1 MKGTSLWNLQGFFYL
16 IPKPIPSIMSWE
28 WAWGW
33 HFLSYRAIIDCLPY
47 RFNFLDYNEYTG
59 DSDNDD
65 GDIND
70 PQQSEEPP
78 SDGLPPPLLDSSSHE
93 TSPLHSPSSSN
104 KQLNVPQIEII
115 AGHGKGKGRSPLLQS
130 HRTGSESHLAIQP
143 QSLHLDTTMG
153 QRMNRAMSSSHS
165 GNLSLTNGLLAK
177 EDQQRGHS
185 RSKSSGSSS
194 GDSDSGIGKSRGPL
208 SSSSLPP
215 DSLRR
220 LVQSMKGMGH
230 ERKGSGGQLTVSYHE
245 AA

>member
-1 MKGTSLWNLQGFFYL
+1 
-16 IPKPIPSIMSWE
+16 
-28 WAWGW
+28 
-33 HFLSYRAIIDCLPY
+33 
-47 RFNFLDYNEYTG
+47 LDYNEYTG

-65 GDIND
+65 GGNADD

-78 SDGLPPPLLDSSSHE
+78 SNGLLPLPSLDSSSCE
-93 TSPLHSPSSSN
+93 ISPPHSPSSDLSSTT
-104 KQLNVPQIEII
+104 KQLNVPQIEVIV
-115 AGHGKGKGRSPLLQS
+115 GHGKGKGQSPLLQS
-130 HRTGSESHLAIQP
+130 HRTGSESHLA
-143 QSLHLDTTMG
+143 DTPIG
-153 QRMNRAMSSSHS
+153 QQMNRAMSCSHS
-165 GNLSLTNGLLAK
+165 GHLSLTNGHFAK
-177 EDQQRGHS
+177 ELVEQRGHS

-194 GDSDSGIGKSRGPL
+194 GDSDSGIGKGGSSGGVGGGGPL